1 MSPELLAMLITYA
14 PTIIVLLEIVAC
26 VLVGFLQGFRKSS
39 ILFLNFVIALAIGLG
54 SFFVVSHLLY
64 TKDISQVLSLVGGFV
79 NIDFGEAKSISD
91 AIAVVLNQ
99 FVLPE
104 NLAFITEVA
113 EYQQVIT
120 AISGVVINLALGLVC
135 LIIIPIIVRIILY
148 VIYLIF
154 FREGRFKNRTIDE
167 GGVYRR
173 QRLFGLLV
181 GLGRGLVLAT
191 LSISLL
197 SSAYFI
203 VAGGDFESKEED
215 PDYTLLN
222 NLEEMLGL
230 EGIDTNL
237 IYNAIN
243 ESRTTGVG
251 FIYEMLRLTGDPI
264 DYYAFDLLFS
274 SEFDSTLYYGKNK
287 LNLRKELAN
296 ILNLVETIIES
307 DAVSIVEKDGS
318 YSYNVDP
325 EKIDDDMQ
333 NDVYNTLEGSVIFTE
348 FIPSI
353 LKGTVHAIVDGKL
366 EIGEGLQEY
375 FSTEV
380 TSSLQTIDFND
391 DLRTLSE
398 ALTIAVPL
406 IPFNDKK

>member
-230 EGIDTNL
+230 EGIDTNS

-251 FIYEMLRLTGDPI
+251 FVYEMLRLTGDPI

-325 EKIDDDMQ
+325 EKIDADMQ

-348 FIPSI
+348 FIPSRS
-353 LKGTVHAIVDGKL
+353 
-366 EIGEGLQEY
+366 GL
-375 FSTEV
+375 
-380 TSSLQTIDFND
+380 TSFLRYRCGLFRGVRGCCHLYLAAVFFRSWLFN
-391 DLRTLSE
+391 
-398 ALTIAVPL
+398 I
-406 IPFNDKK
+406 

>member
-203 VAGGDFESKEED
+203 VAGGDFDSKEED

-222 NLEEMLGL
+222 YLEEMLGL

-237 IYNAIN
+237 IYNPIN
-243 ESRTTGVG
+243 
-251 FIYEMLRLTGDPI
+251 
-264 DYYAFDLLFS
+264 
-274 SEFDSTLYYGKNK
+274 
-287 LNLRKELAN
+287 
-296 ILNLVETIIES
+296 
-307 DAVSIVEKDGS
+307 
-318 YSYNVDP
+318 
-325 EKIDDDMQ
+325 
-333 NDVYNTLEGSVIFTE
+333 
-348 FIPSI
+348 
-353 LKGTVHAIVDGKL
+353 
-366 EIGEGLQEY
+366 
-375 FSTEV
+375 
-380 TSSLQTIDFND
+380 
-391 DLRTLSE
+391 
-398 ALTIAVPL
+398 
-406 IPFNDKK
+406 